1 MLPQKEET
9 FQVIIDVIKNSTC
22 YKAFTISV
30 KVPEIFLQQFWYTI
44 KKVTDTN
51 SYEFHLANKKCLV
64 DAEVF
69 QKILDICPRV
79 QGEDFTKVPN
89 DESTLTF
96 LIDPGSKYLHTHT
109 IKDDGVVSRPKFV
122 RIGKDF
128 KKYGLPIPETMLT
141 EGIKQSDVYKI
152 LHWLNS
158 SQKEQRKQTASRR
171 VIKKKVFISPD
182 DNINPELDIALEVG
196 KSMSLTEAIEEE
208 AARQVHATHERI
220 MSESDPK
227 PARRRPS
234 GIAFKDT
241 STLKASR
248 KSNKSL
254 PLVGG
259 SSEGTG
265 VSPGVPNEST
275 IILKTSSEGIDAE
288 VAESE
293 KGDVEIIDTA
303 KADAEKTEEA
313 KDDIKKA
320 KFPPSSSSLSVSS
333 SYGNQSLNLSSDK
346 STVGNLKDSADAEIN
361 SLLDV

>member
-1 MLPQKEET
+1 
-9 FQVIIDVIKNSTC
+9 
-22 YKAFTISV
+22 
-30 KVPEIFLQQFWYTI
+30 
-44 KKVTDTN
+44 
-51 SYEFHLANKKCLV
+51 
-64 DAEVF
+64 
-69 QKILDICPRV
+69 
-79 QGEDFTKVPN
+79 
-89 DESTLTF
+89 
-96 LIDPGSKYLHTHT
+96 
-109 IKDDGVVSRPKFV
+109 
-122 RIGKDF
+122 
-128 KKYGLPIPETMLT
+128 
-141 EGIKQSDVYKI
+141 
-152 LHWLNS
+152 
-158 SQKEQRKQTASRR
+158 
-171 VIKKKVFISPD
+171 
-182 DNINPELDIALEVG
+182 
-196 KSMSLTEAIEEE
+196 MSLTEATEEE

-275 IILKTSSEGIDAE
+275 IILKTSSEGIEKKYDIDDDKSIDLEKTDDEETDDEFVRGEEQVNDDEDEEMTDAE